1 MTQTDRAA
9 RDQMVERIAENS
21 SSRQKLEPPHQQ
33 RHFQI
38 TWKKLLL
45 FVVSA
50 GLGYI
55 VVTVLQE
62 ILKR

>member
-1 MTQTDRAA
+1 
-9 RDQMVERIAENS
+9 MVERIAENS